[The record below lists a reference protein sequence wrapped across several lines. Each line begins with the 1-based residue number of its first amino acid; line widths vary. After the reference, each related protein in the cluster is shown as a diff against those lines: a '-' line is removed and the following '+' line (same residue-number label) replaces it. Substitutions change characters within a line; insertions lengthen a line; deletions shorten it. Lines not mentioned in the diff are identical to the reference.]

1 MVTDSHADVVE
12 IPSILP
18 GRLLLSSG
26 SRDDYCALA
35 RFHYRPKPPA
45 TFSAILR
52 VRYEPAADEPRTV
65 AVAVLSHPAVALYT
79 RDRLLNLTR
88 MSPPAR
94 LRWVNRNVRCISR
107 VIVHPTFRSLGL
119 ATRIVRAVLDRSP
132 TRYVEALAVMG
143 RAHPLF
149 ARAGMTTHEP
159 TCPEAPV
166 YFLFDRLPN
175 EPTSTPRCLARRG

>member
-1 MVTDSHADVVE
+1 MLTQSPVDDIE

-18 GRLLLSSG
+18 GRLLLSAG
-26 SRDDYCALA
+26 SREDYHELA

-45 TFSAILR
+45 TSPAVLR
-52 VRYEPAADEPRTV
+52 VRYEADGDARTI
-65 AVAVLSHPAVALYT
+65 AVAVLSHPTVALYA

-119 ATRIVRAVLDRSP
+119 ATLLAREFLRRSP
-132 TRYVEALAVMG
+132 TRYVEALAVMA
-143 RAHPLF
+143 RAHPFF
-149 ARAGMTTHEP
+149 ARAGMTPHEP

-166 YFLFDRLPN
+166 YYLFDRLRN
-175 EPTSTPRCLARRG
+175 EPDVAPPRAAGRG